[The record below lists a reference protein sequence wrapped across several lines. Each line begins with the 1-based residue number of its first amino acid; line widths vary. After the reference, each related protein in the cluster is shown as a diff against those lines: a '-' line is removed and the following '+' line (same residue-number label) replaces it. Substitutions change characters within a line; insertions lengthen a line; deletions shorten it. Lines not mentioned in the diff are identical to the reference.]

1 MPLEHWAGDTGM
13 NRKLGTGT
21 VCFAPGEWVATAGGQ
36 VIAHGFDFYQVAQE
50 ACGRADDIAFERIP
64 FQPARPDPAVS
75 LPASPGARQIAQS
88 ADGAPHRAAPPRPL
102 LR

>member
-1 MPLEHWAGDTGM
+1 M